1 MVKGWTIVSV
11 RRSNG
16 YALRSGYKNYV
27 VKTKHINGHEETY
40 VLEALDELD
49 AWQAISDWIGE
60 NYEA

>member
-49 AWQAISDWIGE
+49 AWRDAEKWID
-60 NYEA
+60 NAYES